1 MKKKIALLG
10 STGSIGKSFLNILK
24 KDANNCEILLLSVN
38 SNIKELLK
46 QLKIFT
52 VKNIIVT
59 NKKSYLEIKKK
70 LKNKKINIY
79 NNYDLLNKI
88 FKKQKADYILNAI
101 SGLEGLNPTL
111 KTIKFTKN
119 IAIANKESIIC
130 GWTLIQK
137 ELKKFKV
144 KFIPV
149 DSEHFSIWSLIDNA
163 KNTDVEK
170 VFITASGGPF
180 NRFPLNKF
188 NEITIKKA
196 LKHPNWKMGKKISI
210 DSATLMNK
218 VFEIIEAKKIFNY
231 KYSQLKILIHP
242 NSYVHAIVKF
252 NNGLIKMLMHDT
264 NMRIPIFNSFYRNY
278 EKKIST
284 KNIDFDIL
292 NNLDFSNVDLIKF
305 PVVNILKKMPNKD
318 SLFETVLVSANDKLV
333 DLFLN
338 KKITFNQISTLLF
351 KIIKM
356 KEFSKFKKLK
366 AKNIDEIIKLND
378 YVSLKIENLTI

>member
-79 NNYDLLNKI
+79 NNYDLLNEI

-180 NRFPLNKF
+180 NKFPLNKF

-264 NMRIPIFNSFYRNY
+264 NMRIPIFNSFYRNN

-292 NNLDFSNVDLIKF
+292 NNLNFSNVDLIKF

-338 KKITFNQISTLLF
+338 KKITFNQISTLLL

>member
-59 NKKSYLEIKKK
+59 NKKSYLEIKEK

-292 NNLDFSNVDLIKF
+292 NNLNFADVDLIKF

>member
-188 NEITIKKA
+188 KEITIKKA

-292 NNLDFSNVDLIKF
+292 NNLNFSNVDLIKF

-333 DLFLN
+333 NLFLN

>member
-252 NNGLIKMLMHDT
+252 NNGLIKMLMHET
-264 NMRIPIFNSFYRNY
+264 NMRIPIFNSFYRSY

-292 NNLDFSNVDLIKF
+292 NNLNFANVDLIKF
-305 PVVNILKKMPNKD
+305 PVVNILKKMPNRD

>member
-24 KDANNCEILLLSVN
+24 KDANDCEILLLSVN

-284 KNIDFDIL
+284 NNIDFDIL
-292 NNLDFSNVDLIKF
+292 NNLNFSNVDLIKF

>member
-180 NRFPLNKF
+180 NKFPLNKF

-196 LKHPNWKMGKKISI
+196 LKHPNWNMGKKISI

-252 NNGLIKMLMHDT
+252 NNGLIKMLIHDT
-264 NMRIPIFNSFYRNY
+264 NMRIPIFNSFYRNN

-284 KNIDFDIL
+284 KNIDFNIL
-292 NNLDFSNVDLIKF
+292 NNLDFANVDLVKF
-305 PVVNILKKMPNKD
+305 PVVNIIKKMPNKD

-366 AKNIDEIIKLND
+366 VKNIDEIIKLND
-378 YVSLKIENLTI
+378 YVSLKIDNLTI

>member
-59 NKKSYLEIKKK
+59 NKKSYLKIKKK

-264 NMRIPIFNSFYRNY
+264 NMRIPIFNSFYMNY

-292 NNLDFSNVDLIKF
+292 NNLNFSNVDLIKF

-333 DLFLN
+333 NLFLN

>member
-180 NRFPLNKF
+180 NKFPLNKF

-231 KYSQLKILIHP
+231 KYNQLKIVIHP

-264 NMRIPIFNSFYRNY
+264 NMRIPIFNSFYRNN

-292 NNLDFSNVDLIKF
+292 NNLNFTNVDLIKF

-318 SLFETVLVSANDKLV
+318 SLFETVLVSANDQLV

-338 KKITFNQISTLLF
+338 KKITFNQISTLLL

-366 AKNIDEIIKLND
+366 AKNIDEIIKLNN
-378 YVSLKIENLTI
+378 YVSLKIENLAI

>member
-188 NEITIKKA
+188 KEITIKKA

-284 KNIDFDIL
+284 KNIDFNIL
-292 NNLDFSNVDLIKF
+292 NNLNFANVDLVKF

>member
-79 NNYDLLNKI
+79 NNYDLLNEI

-284 KNIDFDIL
+284 KNVDFDIL
-292 NNLDFSNVDLIKF
+292 NNLNFSNVDLIKF

>member
-59 NKKSYLEIKKK
+59 NKKSYLEIKEK

-292 NNLDFSNVDLIKF
+292 NNLNFSNVDLIKF

-333 DLFLN
+333 NLFLN